1 MISLSP
7 TNEGN
12 KSKGGWKPIPEGE
25 HLFTVEEVEYD
36 KDFGIMEMELITD
49 DGQKHTEKFHLQDNE
64 GDINQGALNVFSYTA
79 RVLMNDFGLKQV
91 DHRAL
96 VGRKMIAEVKHNKV
110 KSRKDPNKTL
120 TFVNLG
126 KKKIVEDQVEET
138 TLDDLLGD

>member
-1 MISLSP
+1 MINLSP
-7 TNEGN
+7 VNDKDN
-12 KSKGGWKPIPEGE
+12 KGGNWETIPEGE
-25 HLFTVEEVEYD
+25 YLFTVEDVEYD
-36 KDFGIMEMELITD
+36 KDFGIMELKLVTE
-49 DGQKHTEKFHLQDNE
+49 DGQKHNEKFFLQDNE
-64 GDINQGALNVFSYTA
+64 GNVNQGALNVFSYTA
-79 RVLMNDFGLKQV
+79 RVLMNDFGLKQI

-110 KSRKDPNKTL
+110 KSRKDPSKTL